1 MDLLDRYLAAVA
13 ALLPKSQRED
23 IVAELRDTLLNQMEE
38 KEAELGRP
46 LTAKEREAVLKAFGH
61 PIAVAGRFGTTR
73 SLIGPELYPFYMFG
87 VKVLLVVAAIVSA
100 IPVVFSVIADPGGA
114 GGGLARFVSGFLST
128 GFTMIGVATVLG
140 VAFER
145 GWIPRTGFTD
155 WRVADLPILDD
166 LGLGL
171 GTQGLGKKGLFP
183 TKGPL
188 ERRFE
193 ALLEAILTALF
204 ILWWTGLVQAPWSN
218 HITGGDMALRPGPV
232 WATLYWPILAMAGLQ
247 LVSSL
252 VGLLRPAWVRA
263 RAALEVA
270 GSVAGLA
277 LATVLL
283 QAGRLVVV
291 ASDGARGADAE
302 AIAGLQQ
309 ALDLSFHL
317 TTVVMIV
324 VFVVKIAIDLW
335 RLFRGARPAV
345 AAPV

>member
-46 LTAKEREAVLKAFGH
+46 LNAKEREAVLKAFGH

-87 VKVLLVVAAIVSA
+87 VKALLVVAAIVSA

-145 GWIPRTGFTD
+145 GWIPSTGFTD
-155 WRVADLPILDD
+155 WRVADLPVLDT
-166 LGLGL
+166 LGA
-171 GTQGLGKKGLFP
+171 GKKGLFP

-291 ASDGARGADAE
+291 ASEGARGADAE

-335 RLFRGARPAV
+335 RLFRGARPSV

>member
-46 LTAKEREAVLKAFGH
+46 LNAKEREAVLKAFGH

-73 SLIGPELYPFYMFG
+73 SLIGPELYPFYIFG
-87 VKVLLVVAAIVSA
+87 VKVLLVVAAVVSI
-100 IPVVFSVIADPGGA
+100 IPLVISTITDPGGSA
-114 GGGLARFVSGFLST
+114 GDSARFLSGFLST

-145 GWIPRTGFTD
+145 GWIPRAGFTD

-171 GTQGLGKKGLFP
+171 GKQGLGKKGLFP

-252 VGLLRPAWVRA
+252 VGLLRPGWVRA

-291 ASDGARGADAE
+291 ASEGARGADAE

>member
-61 PIAVAGRFGTTR
+61 PIAVAGRFGPTQ
-73 SLIGPELYPFYMFG
+73 SLIGPEIYPFYVFG
-87 VKVLLVVAAIVSA
+87 VKVLLVVAAVVSL
-100 IPVVFSVIADPGGA
+100 IPLVISTITDPGSAADP
-114 GGGLARFVSGFLST
+114 ARFLSSFINSGL
-128 GFTMIGVATVLG
+128 TMIGVATVLG

-155 WRVADLPILDD
+155 WKVADLPILDD

-171 GTQGLGKKGLFP
+171 GKQGLGKKGLFP

-291 ASDGARGADAE
+291 ASEGARGADAE
-302 AIAGLQQ
+302 AIAGLQK

-335 RLFRGARPAV
+335 RLFRGARPSV

>member
-13 ALLPKSQRED
+13 ALLPKTQRED

-87 VKVLLVVAAIVSA
+87 VKALLVVAAVVSA
-100 IPVVFSVIADPGGA
+100 IPVVISIVTEPGA
-114 GGGLARFVSGFLST
+114 AAGGLARFVSGFLST

-155 WRVADLPILDD
+155 WKVADLPVLDA
-166 LGLGL
+166 L
-171 GTQGLGKKGLFP
+171 GTTRKGLFN
-183 TKGPL
+183 KSAL

-193 ALLEAILTALF
+193 ALLEVILTALF
-204 ILWWTGLVQAPWSN
+204 ILWWTGLVQAPWSD
-218 HITGGDMALRPGPV
+218 HITGGDMVLQPAPV

-263 RAALEVA
+263 RAALELA
-270 GSVAGLA
+270 GSAAGLA

-283 QAGRLVVV
+283 QAGRLVMV
-291 ASDGARGADAE
+291 ASDGARGAEAE
-302 AIAGLQQ
+302 ASAGLQQ

-335 RLFRGARPAV
+335 RLFRGAGPSV
-345 AAPV
+345 SAAAQKGV

>member
-13 ALLPKSQRED
+13 ALLPKTQRED

-87 VKVLLVVAAIVSA
+87 VKALLVVAAVVSA
-100 IPVVFSVIADPGGA
+100 IPVVISIVTEPGA
-114 GGGLARFVSGFLST
+114 AAGGLARFVSGFLST

-155 WRVADLPILDD
+155 WKVADLPVLDA
-166 LGLGL
+166 L
-171 GTQGLGKKGLFP
+171 GTTRKGLFN
-183 TKGPL
+183 KSAL

-193 ALLEAILTALF
+193 ALLEVILTALF
-204 ILWWTGLVQAPWSN
+204 ILWWTGLVQAPWSD
-218 HITGGDMALRPGPV
+218 HITGGDMVLQPAPV

-263 RAALEVA
+263 RAALELA
-270 GSVAGLA
+270 GSAAGLA

-291 ASDGARGADAE
+291 ASEGAPGADAE

-317 TTVVMIV
+317 TTVAMIV

-335 RLFRGARPAV
+335 RLFRGSRPSV

>member
-13 ALLPKSQRED
+13 ALLPKTQRED

-46 LTAKEREAVLKAFGH
+46 LTAREREAVLKAFGH

-87 VKVLLVVAAIVSA
+87 VKALLVVAAVVSA
-100 IPVVFSVIADPGGA
+100 IPVVISIVTEPGA
-114 GGGLARFVSGFLST
+114 AAGGLARFVSGFLST

-155 WRVADLPILDD
+155 WKVADLPVLDA
-166 LGLGL
+166 L
-171 GTQGLGKKGLFP
+171 GTTRKGLFN
-183 TKGPL
+183 KSAL

-193 ALLEAILTALF
+193 ALLEVILTALF
-204 ILWWTGLVQAPWSN
+204 ILWWTGLVQAPWSD
-218 HITGGDMALRPGPV
+218 HITGGDMVLQPAPV
-232 WATLYWPILAMAGLQ
+232 WATLYWPILAMTGLQ

-263 RAALEVA
+263 RAALELA
-270 GSVAGLA
+270 GSAAGLA

-291 ASDGARGADAE
+291 ASEGAPGADAE

-317 TTVVMIV
+317 TTVAMIV

-335 RLFRGARPAV
+335 RLFRGARPSI

>member
-13 ALLPKSQRED
+13 ALLPKDQRED
-23 IVAELRDTLLNQMEE
+23 IVAELRDTLLNRMEE

-87 VKVLLVVAAIVSA
+87 VKALLVVAAVVSA
-100 IPVVFSVIADPGGA
+100 IPVVVSVATDPGASAGA
-114 GGGLARFVSGFLST
+114 LSRFLSGFLSS
-128 GFTMIGVATVLG
+128 GFTMIGVATVVG

-145 GWIPRTGFTD
+145 GWLPRTGFAD
-155 WRVADLPILDD
+155 WKVADLPMLDP
-166 LGLGL
+166 L
-171 GTQGLGKKGLFP
+171 GTTKKGLFR
-183 TKGPL
+183 KGAM

-204 ILWWTGLVQAPWSN
+204 ILWWTGLVHAPWSN
-218 HITGGDMALRPGPV
+218 HIAGGDMVLQPGPV
-232 WATLYWPILAMAGLQ
+232 WATLYWPILGMASLQ

-252 VGLLRPAWVRA
+252 VGLLRPAWARA
-263 RAALEVA
+263 RAALELV
-270 GSVAGLA
+270 GSAAGLA
-277 LATVLL
+277 FTVVLL

-291 ASDGARGADAE
+291 ASEGARGADAE
-302 AIAGLQQ
+302 AGLQQ

-317 TTVVMIV
+317 TLVVMTV
-324 VFVVKIAIDLW
+324 VFVVKIAVELW
-335 RLFRGARPAV
+335 RLFRGARPSV
-345 AAPV
+345 SAA

>member
-13 ALLPKSQRED
+13 ALLPKTQRED

-46 LTAKEREAVLKAFGH
+46 LTAREREAVLKAFGH

-73 SLIGPELYPFYMFG
+73 SLIGPEIYPFYIFG
-87 VKVLLVVAAIVSA
+87 VKVLLVVAAVVST
-100 IPVVFSVIADPGGA
+100 IPLVISTITDPGGSA
-114 GGGLARFVSGFLST
+114 GDPVRFLSGFLST
-128 GFTMIGVATVLG
+128 GLTMIGVATVVG

-145 GWIPRTGFTD
+145 GWLPRTGFGD
-155 WRVADLPILDD
+155 WRVADLPMLDP
-166 LGLGL
+166 L
-171 GTQGLGKKGLFP
+171 GTTKKGLFR
-183 TKGPL
+183 KGAL

-218 HITGGDMALRPGPV
+218 HITGSDMALRPGPV
-232 WATLYWPILAMAGLQ
+232 WATLYWPILAMASLQ

-263 RAALEVA
+263 RAALEVVGGA
-270 GSVAGLA
+270 AGLA
-277 LATVLL
+277 LAVVLQ
-283 QAGRLVVV
+283 QAGRLIVV
-291 ASDGARGADAE
+291 ASADAE
-302 AIAGLQQ
+302 AAAGLQQ
-309 ALDLSFHL
+309 ALDLSLHL
-317 TTVVMIV
+317 TTVVMTV

-335 RLFRGARPAV
+335 RLFRGAGPSV
-345 AAPV
+345 SAAAQKGV

>member
-13 ALLPKSQRED
+13 ALLPKTQRED

-46 LTAKEREAVLKAFGH
+46 LTAKEREAVLKAFGR

-73 SLIGPELYPFYMFG
+73 SLIGPEIYPFYIFG
-87 VKVLLVVAAIVSA
+87 VKVLLVVAAVVST
-100 IPVVFSVIADPGGA
+100 IPLVISTITEPGSASDPV
-114 GGGLARFVSGFLST
+114 RFLSGFLST
-128 GFTMIGVATVLG
+128 GLTMIGVATVVG

-145 GWIPRTGFTD
+145 GWLPRTGFGD
-155 WRVADLPILDD
+155 WRVADLPMLDP
-166 LGLGL
+166 L
-171 GTQGLGKKGLFP
+171 GTTKKGLFR
-183 TKGPL
+183 KGAL

-232 WATLYWPILAMAGLQ
+232 WATLYWPILAMASLQ

-263 RAALEVA
+263 RAALEVVGGA
-270 GSVAGLA
+270 AGLA
-277 LATVLL
+277 LAVVLQ
-283 QAGRLVVV
+283 QAGRLIVV
-291 ASDGARGADAE
+291 ASADAE
-302 AIAGLQQ
+302 AAAGLQQ
-309 ALDLSFHL
+309 ALDLSLHL
-317 TTVVMIV
+317 TTVVMTV

-335 RLFRGARPAV
+335 RLFRGAGPSV
-345 AAPV
+345 SAAAQKGV

>member
-13 ALLPKSQRED
+13 ALLPKTQRED

-87 VKVLLVVAAIVSA
+87 VKALLVVAAVVSA
-100 IPVVFSVIADPGGA
+100 IPVVISIVTEPGA
-114 GGGLARFVSGFLST
+114 AAGGLARFVSGFLST

-155 WRVADLPILDD
+155 WKVADLPVLDA
-166 LGLGL
+166 L
-171 GTQGLGKKGLFP
+171 GTTRKGLFN
-183 TKGPL
+183 KSAL

-193 ALLEAILTALF
+193 ALLEVILTALF

-218 HITGGDMALRPGPV
+218 HITGGDMVLQPAPV
-232 WATLYWPILAMAGLQ
+232 WATLYWQILAMAGLQ

-263 RAALEVA
+263 RAALELA
-270 GSVAGLA
+270 GSAAGLA

-291 ASDGARGADAE
+291 ASDGAGGADAE

-317 TTVVMIV
+317 TTVAMIV

-335 RLFRGARPAV
+335 RLFRGARPSV

>member
-13 ALLPKSQRED
+13 ALLPKTQRED

-87 VKVLLVVAAIVSA
+87 VKALLVVAAVVSA
-100 IPVVFSVIADPGGA
+100 IPVVISIVTEPGA
-114 GGGLARFVSGFLST
+114 AAGGLARFVSGFLST

-155 WRVADLPILDD
+155 WKVADLPVLDA
-166 LGLGL
+166 L
-171 GTQGLGKKGLFP
+171 GTTRKGLFN
-183 TKGPL
+183 KSAL

-193 ALLEAILTALF
+193 ALLEVILTALF
-204 ILWWTGLVQAPWSN
+204 ILWWTGLVQAPWSD
-218 HITGGDMALRPGPV
+218 HITGGDMVLQPAPV

-263 RAALEVA
+263 RAALELA
-270 GSVAGLA
+270 GSAAGLA

-317 TTVVMIV
+317 TTVAMIV

-335 RLFRGARPAV
+335 RLFRGARHSV